1 MFSRSFLWPLG
12 EGSAVLNRF
21 GSLILF
27 LALLGLGA
35 HETALAASS
44 SGEGNVD
51 LPRFPSI
58 SPDGKTVV
66 FSWRGDLWS
75 VPYEGGTATRLTSH
89 PGRDH
94 DSAWTPDGST
104 IVFESDRDGTTNL
117 WAMAPDGTGI
127 RRLTDL
133 DASVALGG
141 VGRDADGGIV
151 VGLTGYLEGDAHRS
165 PRPYEIAIE
174 GGEPQRLHDAFGGLN
189 VRSPDGRR
197 AAFERGGAKWE
208 RRHYRGDD
216 RRDVWVYD
224 TESEAFLP
232 IADWEGNEG
241 KPRWAGNDDV
251 LFLSDRENR
260 THNVYQ
266 RSLAD
271 GSITPLTDFEEIDV
285 AGFDVTPDGRR
296 LVLHRWDSLYT
307 LDLDDPDAVP
317 RPMLVNAPEDAL
329 DATRNLDVSRQ
340 VTEAALNPDGKSIAV
355 IAYGEVVV
363 RGTADDS
370 TSRRVTNTHGR
381 ERDLAWSPDGTTLYF
396 TNVVE
401 GKSSI
406 MAATVATTRTEI
418 RDQYTERTTPP
429 ETPEASAEEPAESA
443 DEDASEVT
451 PTETSGEAE
460 ATEASEDEADA
471 ASDEPATSEG
481 DEGDSEEGEA
491 AEEEAAEEEAHDP
504 MLQSDRWADAVTFEV
519 APFVDTDFHDHRP
532 APSPDGMRL
541 GFIRGLGDIM
551 VLDLATGEETL
562 LRAGWDRGVEFEWS
576 LDSNWIVFDQADMN
590 FNQDVFVMPSD
601 GSTAPV
607 NISRHPDN
615 DGGARFSADARVLAF
630 SSERDGEE
638 EDIWYVFLDRRLEKM
653 ADPELKTYFEEAEKA
668 AKKRKPLDPNEVRR
682 KLAAAADGEE
692 EADDSDADEDT
703 MADAEVTPPF
713 TQEDLQ
719 TAYRRLRK
727 ISRLPGSERR
737 LAMLPSG
744 ERILFGNRL
753 SAPGVSGLYSVK
765 WDGSGRKRIG
775 ESVSMMGLSLTGSKL
790 VAVGGGSAK
799 TIDTGSGKVTSY
811 PISMRIRID
820 REQESSEKFLEAAS
834 IMGAMFYDPEMKGLD
849 WPALT
854 ERYHD
859 LAARTRTA
867 DEFNWVSNRLLGELS
882 ASHMGMRAPAQ
893 SMPLSQSI
901 GRLGVD
907 LEPVA
912 DGYRV
917 TSVLEDGPAESSDMP
932 LLVGDVIIGIDL
944 EPLDLDTTPPDTV
957 GGRLRGRLGK
967 EVVVSVR
974 REAASDAADGSAESL
989 ELDLLLKPISNS
1001 AVRRLVYDATQ
1012 RRRAAQV
1019 HEWSDGRLGYTH
1031 VRSMDQASLDEFER
1045 DLFAATEGREGLIV
1059 DVRDNGG
1066 GWTTDRLLSS
1076 IMTPNHAYTIP
1087 RGADRSVVDTYP
1099 QDRLF
1104 IQRYLMPM
1112 NMICN
1117 EKSYSNAEIVSHAF
1131 KNLDRGTLVGQR
1143 THGSVISTGGTSLID
1158 GTSLRLPFR
1167 GWYLPDG
1174 SDMENNGAMPDIVI
1188 EQTPDD
1194 EVADHDAQLQAAV
1207 EDLMRRLDDQGSAP

>member
-1 MFSRSFLWPLG
+1 MFSRSIRWPLF
-12 EGSAVLNRF
+12 EGSCRVNRF
-21 GSLILF
+21 GPLVLLLTLF
-27 LALLGLGA
+27 GLGA
-35 HETALAASS
+35 HETASATSR
-44 SGEGNVD
+44 GEGNVD

-75 VPYEGGTATRLTSH
+75 VPFEGGTATRLTSH

-117 WAMAPDGTGI
+117 WAMAPDGTKI

-141 VGRDADGGIV
+141 VGRDANGDIV
-151 VGLTGYLEGDAHRS
+151 VGLTGYLEGDVYRS

-174 GGEPQRLHDAFGGLN
+174 GGEPRRLHDAFGGLN

-216 RRDVWVYD
+216 RRDVWLHD
-224 TESEAFLP
+224 TETGAFLP
-232 IADWEGNEG
+232 IADSDGNDG

-251 LFLSDRENR
+251 LFLSDRTNR
-260 THNVYQ
+260 THNVHQ
-266 RSLAD
+266 RSLVD
-271 GSITPLTDFEEIDV
+271 GSTTPLTDFEDIDV

-307 LDLDDPDAVP
+307 MDLDDPDAVP
-317 RPMLVNAPEDAL
+317 RPMLVTAPEDAL
-329 DATRNLDVSRQ
+329 DATRNQDVSRQ

-370 TSRRVTNTHGR
+370 ISRRITDTHGR

-396 TNVVE
+396 TTVAG

-406 MAATVATTRTEI
+406 MATTVATTRTEI
-418 RDQYTERTTPP
+418 RDQYTERTSPP
-429 ETPEASAEEPAESA
+429 EESETDESA
-443 DEDASEVT
+443 DSSSDDSSDADAD
-451 PTETSGEAE
+451 AE
-460 ATEASEDEADA
+460 ATEDSEDETATDE
-471 ASDEPATSEG
+471 ASTK
-481 DEGDSEEGEA
+481 EGEEES
-491 AEEEAAEEEAHDP
+491 AEETEDAEDAEDDP
-504 MLQSDRWADAVTFEV
+504 MLDPARWADAVTFEIV
-519 APFVDTDFHDHRP
+519 PFVSTEFQDHRP
-532 APSPDGMRL
+532 VPSPDGMRL

-551 VLDLATGEETL
+551 ILDLATGEETL

-576 LDSNWIVFDQADMN
+576 LDADWIVFDQADMN
-590 FNQDVFVMPSD
+590 FNQDVFVVPSD
-601 GSTAPV
+601 GSAKPV

-682 KLAAAADGEE
+682 KLAAAAAGEDE
-692 EADDSDADEDT
+692 PGEADEDSEKAV
-703 MADAEVTPPF
+703 ADATPPF
-713 TQEDLQ
+713 TQDDLQ

-744 ERILFGNRL
+744 ERILFGNRI

-775 ESVSMMGLSLTGSKL
+775 DSVSMMGLSLNGSKL

-799 TIDTGSGKVTSY
+799 TIDTGTGKATNY

-849 WPALT
+849 WPSLT

-932 LLVGDVIIGIDL
+932 LLVGDVITGIDL
-944 EPLDLDTTPPDTV
+944 EPLDLDATPPDTV

-974 REAASDAADGSAESL
+974 REVASDAADGPAESL

-1001 AVRRLVYDATQ
+1001 AVRRLVYEATQ
-1012 RRRAAQV
+1012 RRRAALV
-1019 HEWSDGRLGYTH
+1019 NEWSDGRLGYTH

-1066 GWTTDRLLSS
+1066 GWTTDRLLAS
-1076 IMTPNHAYTIP
+1076 IMTPAHAYTIP

-1174 SDMENNGAMPDIVI
+1174 ADMENNGAMPDIVI

-1207 EDLMRRLDDQGSAP
+1207 EDLMRRLEEDEGTAP